1 MVLYH
6 FCAAHMKSAILKNG
20 LTLGLYPIQ
29 GKRPEDWPKCQWLTK
44 DPEPEKQSWA
54 TRNLLSYSRTA
65 YRLTVKIPDNYC
77 LKKLQSAEQ
86 FVAGMSEADRKP
98 ITEYPGSEN
107 WYVYLGRIPPK
118 WIIGCKRMGKDG

>member
-6 FCAAHMKSAILKNG
+6 FCAAHMKSAILQNG

-29 GKRPEDWPKCQWLTK
+29 GKLLKDWPKCQWLTK
-44 DPEPEKQSWA
+44 DPDPEKQSWA
-54 TRNLLSYSRTA
+54 TRNILSYSGTA

-77 LKKLQSAEQ
+77 WKKLQPAEQ
-86 FVAGMSEADRKP
+86 FVAEMSEDDRKP
-98 ITEYPGSEN
+98 ITEYLGSEN

-118 WIIGCKRMGKDG
+118 WIVGCKCMGKEG